1 MARNPLSVS
10 VFIITALIG
19 ISHTD
24 FHRPTPHHQ
33 VSKLSAY
40 EVTIPRRLS
49 LRERRQTTS
58 AQDKLSYAIEVE
70 GREHIVHLKR
80 NQDFL
85 PKGFTVSTY
94 SNDGNLLTSRP
105 NMQKHCHYLGYVEGI
120 ENSIVA
126 LSTCSGLRGFLQTGE
141 TYYGIEPLENS
152 KGFQHLIYR
161 MEDLQEE
168 ASMCGVSDL
177 SSAQRDSILEPTEQ
191 HSHDGQSMTGFLRHK
206 RAILPQTHY
215 VELFLVVEKQVF
227 EIKRNTTAIRE
238 EAVQIAN
245 YIDGIYIP
253 LNIRVVLVGL
263 EIWSKQN
270 LINTQGGAAEVLG
283 RFVQW
288 RQKDLLLRQRHDS
301 AHLILKKGFG
311 GTAGMAFVGTI
322 CSRSHSGGINVYSS
336 RPLYFASIV
345 AHELGH
351 NLGMNHDNDRGCI
364 CSSKSC
370 IMNAGATGAQNFSS
384 CSADDFEAMILK
396 KGASCLWN
404 IPRPDES
411 YSPPSCGNRLVDAGE
426 ECDCGS
432 PKECEK
438 DPCCEASTCKL
449 KYGVQCAFGSC
460 CKHCQ
465 FIAAGTVCRASNN
478 ECDFAEHCSGESHL
492 CQPDVFVQDGHPCQ
506 NNNAYCYNGMCQ
518 SYDSQCVALF
528 GQHAKSAPEVCFQDV
543 NSKGDRF
550 GNCGASGAGHKKC
563 DSRNAMC
570 GKLQCENVD
579 SVPVFGIQ
587 PSIIQTRIGGT
598 TCWGVDFRLG
608 SDVPDPGMVNPGTRC
623 TDGKICMDFK
633 CVNASILKY
642 DCDVQ
647 KKCNGQGVCN
657 SNKNCHC
664 NMGWAPPDCVV
675 SGYGGSVDSG
685 PTYNDKDT
693 SLRDGLL
700 VFFLLVVP
708 LMALA
713 AFAFVKRNQLQRRFC
728 RKKRSQIYK
737 SEPRTGSEVPGREAN
752 NAVKEGVNLL
762 PSQQVVQ
769 TTRTSL
775 PIYTTK
781 PSHLTPSRPPPPRP
795 APTKPG
801 PKSQKA

>member
-1 MARNPLSVS
+1 MGFLRGSGRAEKK
-10 VFIITALIG
+10 
-19 ISHTD
+19 
-24 FHRPTPHHQ
+24 
-33 VSKLSAY
+33 SKL
-40 EVTIPRRLS
+40 
-49 LRERRQTTS
+49 
-58 AQDKLSYAIEVE
+58 LSYC
-70 GREHIVHLKR
+70 L
-80 NQDFL
+80 
-85 PKGFTVSTY
+85 
-94 SNDGNLLTSRP
+94 
-105 NMQKHCHYLGYVEGI
+105 QKHCHYLGYVEGI

-152 KGFQHLIYR
+152 KGFQHLVYR

-177 SSAQRDSILEPTEQ
+177 IEGLLHFVFGPVSEPVLLVSQ
-191 HSHDGQSMTGFLRHK
+191 HK

-215 VELFLVVEKQVF
+215 VELFLVVEKQV
-227 EIKRNTTAIRE
+227 
-238 EAVQIAN
+238 
-245 YIDGIYIP
+245 IYIP
-253 LNIRVVLVGL
+253 LNIRV
-263 EIWSKQN
+263 N

-288 RQKDLLLRQRHDS
+288 RQKDLLLRQLFQRQFG
-301 AHLILKKGFG
+301 LVG

-563 DSRNAMC
+563 DSR
-570 GKLQCENVD
+570 
-579 SVPVFGIQ
+579 
-587 PSIIQTRIGGT
+587 
-598 TCWGVDFRLG
+598 
-608 SDVPDPGMVNPGTRC
+608 
-623 TDGKICMDFK
+623 
-633 CVNASILKY
+633 
-642 DCDVQ
+642 
-647 KKCNGQGVCN
+647 
-657 SNKNCHC
+657 
-664 NMGWAPPDCVV
+664 
-675 SGYGGSVDSG
+675 
-685 PTYNDKDT
+685 
-693 SLRDGLL
+693 
-700 VFFLLVVP
+700 
-708 LMALA
+708 
-713 AFAFVKRNQLQRRFC
+713 
-728 RKKRSQIYK
+728 
-737 SEPRTGSEVPGREAN
+737 
-752 NAVKEGVNLL
+752 
-762 PSQQVVQ
+762 
-769 TTRTSL
+769 
-775 PIYTTK
+775 
-781 PSHLTPSRPPPPRP
+781 
-795 APTKPG
+795 
-801 PKSQKA
+801 